1 MKNKENRLK
10 IGTPLLVLGPHFFE
24 KAEVVSVENG
34 IFTLNNKIKVTN
46 ELVITNN
53 SKMQIKP
60 FDEEE
65 YNFLV
70 AKNKIPRVL
79 EKIENKYKE
88 LSKDDLIKLFDGLNK
103 ITHKYFEK

>member
-65 YNFLV
+65 
-70 AKNKIPRVL
+70 
-79 EKIENKYKE
+79 
-88 LSKDDLIKLFDGLNK
+88 
-103 ITHKYFEK
+103 